1 MSGLKYD
8 KIPIWEN
15 KQRIK
20 DLTFWRDLWLQGTS
34 PDVKVLI
41 SPATGKPFGVE
52 ERRGEL
58 NRRIPL
64 VREIVA
70 LADIST
76 VRDWKTVRKDAGTVR
91 VDILEQFWYV
101 ETLRLSYRAPSDVV
115 DEAIGKYQADQ
126 RGGWIR
132 TFNPVYWIGRL
143 IEWLIGLA
151 FNVVRLFGRN
161 PQTAR
166 NSRVGRT
173 ISAIG
178 KFLAWVAT
186 VGGFLIQF
194 PAVRHLL
201 HLP

>member
-1 MSGLKYD
+1 MRRRLPSTGQRGLFHAQSDLPSLRGKFLNRLKYD
-8 KIPIWEN
+8 RIPIWEN

-91 VDILEQFWYV
+91 
-101 ETLRLSYRAPSDVV
+101 
-115 DEAIGKYQADQ
+115 
-126 RGGWIR
+126 
-132 TFNPVYWIGRL
+132 
-143 IEWLIGLA
+143 
-151 FNVVRLFGRN
+151 
-161 PQTAR
+161 
-166 NSRVGRT
+166 
-173 ISAIG
+173 
-178 KFLAWVAT
+178 
-186 VGGFLIQF
+186 
-194 PAVRHLL
+194 
-201 HLP
+201 